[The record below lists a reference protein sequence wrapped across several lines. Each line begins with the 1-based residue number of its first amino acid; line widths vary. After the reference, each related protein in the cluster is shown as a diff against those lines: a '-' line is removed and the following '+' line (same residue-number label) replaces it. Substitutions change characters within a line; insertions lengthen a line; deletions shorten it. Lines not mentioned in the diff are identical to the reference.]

1 MKTPIR
7 PFVLLACAVSIIAL
21 PSCETGPQPRRV
33 PFNEA
38 DFAPSAHSGSASIV
52 GQIYISFKDG
62 SLRPGR
68 NIGVDLVPV
77 NAYTEEIVQRKIVRD
92 QTLQPGD
99 PRYDKY
105 VRHTVTDGLGNFQFG
120 HLPAGQY
127 FVGGIVEWDDSQSF
141 RVHQSSWA
149 WERVTVGPGESVRVV
164 VNQ

>member
-1 MKTPIR
+1 MKLPICA
-7 PFVLLACAVSIIAL
+7 FALLACSFL
-21 PSCETGPQPRRV
+21 TLTSCETGPQPRRV

-38 DFAPSAHSGSASIV
+38 DFAPYARSGSGSVV

-68 NIGVDLVPV
+68 SIGVDLVPV
-77 NAYTEEIVQRKIVRD
+77 NDYTREIVERKIIHGEN
-92 QTLQPGD
+92 LAPGD

-105 VRHTVTDGLGNFQFG
+105 VRHTVADDLGNFEFH
-120 HLPAGQY
+120 HLPAGDY

-141 RVHQSSWA
+141 RVHQSQWA
-149 WERVTVGPGESVRVV
+149 WERVIVQPGQSVRVV